1 MVRVKF
7 DKTTSSNEVIF
18 FALNEFFGEI
28 NKLNGELRSKLR
40 RRIPESVGLIGTGVL
55 TSAIPNLRFIL
66 ADDDDADNENEMED
80 TTVSHQR
87 WKILLCR
94 LMKCISDRSHPVA
107 ILFDGEIT
115 CVVCLSLVAALFHL

>member
-1 MVRVKF
+1 MLRVKF

-28 NKLNGELRSKLR
+28 NKSNGELRSKLK
-40 RRIPESVGLIGTGVL
+40 RRITESVGLIGTGVL
-55 TSAIPNLRFIL
+55 TSAIPNLRFTL
-66 ADDDDADNENEMED
+66 TDEDDADGNTDLENETES

-94 LMKCISDRSHPVA
+94 LMKCISDRSHPVV

-115 CVVCLSLVAALFHL
+115 CFHL